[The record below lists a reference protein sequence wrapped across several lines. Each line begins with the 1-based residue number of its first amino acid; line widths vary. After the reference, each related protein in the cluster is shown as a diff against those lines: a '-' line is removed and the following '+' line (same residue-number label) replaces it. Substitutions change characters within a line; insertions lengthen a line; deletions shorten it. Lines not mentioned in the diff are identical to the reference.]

1 MKTAFGKLLHK
12 FMRSYLPD
20 ERGASPRTITTYR
33 YAFIQFIDYMESMD
47 DVSIDNISMDN
58 FNEKNIRNFLRW
70 LEDAKSLSIASTNQR
85 LAALKSFASFAKY
98 EYPEYMLECERIAK
112 IKPKKKELKT
122 VSYLSTEGMGALLS
136 SIDRSSK
143 SGLRD
148 YTMVLL
154 LFLTGIRVSELIGIK
169 CRDVIFSSPRY
180 IVIHGKG
187 NKTRHVPITKE
198 LKAQLVKY
206 QSILDFT
213 SVDNYERPLFAN
225 HSKNG
230 FTRQGINYTLTKYA
244 NLARK
249 THPELIPVSISPHKI
264 RHSAAMSLVE
274 EGTELIV
281 IRDLLGHSSVQT
293 TEIYAKLSS
302 NRKRAAIEEAS
313 SKIVP
318 TEVAQWEESASLK
331 DWLKSFK

>member
-20 ERGASPRTITTYR
+20 DRGASPRTISTYR
-33 YAFIQFIDYMESMD
+33 YAFIQFIDYMESVENIPM
-47 DVSIDNISMDN
+47 NKISMDH
-58 FNEKNIRNFLRW
+58 FNEKNIRKFLRW
-70 LEDAKSLSIASTNQR
+70 LEDARSLSVASSNQR
-85 LAALKSFASFAKY
+85 LAALKSFSTFAKY
-98 EYPEYMLECERIAK
+98 EYPEYMLECERIIK
-112 IKPKKKELKT
+112 IKPKKKEQKN
-122 VSYLSTEGMGALLS
+122 VSFLSTEGMGALLG
-136 SIDRSSK
+136 SIDSSTK
-143 SGLRD
+143 TGLRD

-169 CRDVIFSSPRY
+169 CRDVIFSSPRH

-198 LKAQLVKY
+198 LKNQLVKY
-206 QSILDFT
+206 QSIIDFT
-213 SVDNYERPLFAN
+213 SVDNYDNTLFVN
-225 HSKNG
+225 HSNNG
-230 FTRQGINYTLTKYA
+230 FTRQGINYTFTKYA
-244 NLARK
+244 NLARSK
-249 THPELIPVSISPHKI
+249 HPDLIPVSISPHKI
-264 RHSAAMSLVE
+264 RHSTAMSLVE

-281 IRDLLGHSSVQT
+281 IRDLLGHTSVQT
-293 TEIYAKLSS
+293 TEIYAKISS

-318 TEVAQWEESASLK
+318 IEAAQWEESTSLK